1 MEVPEMWLNSY
12 QNAWCHI
19 PEKLFFINKLGQ
31 AIHTSAKE
39 IQQKEERPKK

>member
-1 MEVPEMWLNSY
+1 VAIRHQMV
-12 QNAWCHI
+12 
-19 PEKLFFINKLGQ
+19 NKLGQ